1 MEEPES
7 FIIQNVTMN
16 YQYISDIR
24 LQLDPVQ
31 VEYLTWWDAKVVRAS
46 RDLKDALRRGVL
58 RKISQDEWDTK
69 LERIAAKER
78 KELSLN
84 TKSNEMKTIETE
96 DGKQFLAESIDAE
109 KPYNKETEVNT
120 AGYAND
126 SLSYAIALENAQ
138 VQAELNGD
146 ELTVEDFA
154 EKVQRDPGLV
164 ARLLRQQTGAVT
176 SGTTRQSRAFV
187 AQAPELGSSQTKVA
201 GMKMSNMQR
210 DGFIAGGDFNYTPKP
225 SDDFGFD
232 DDPAIAEEIDLEVD
246 SLGDD
251 EKGSVRRV

>member
-1 MEEPES
+1 
-7 FIIQNVTMN
+7 
-16 YQYISDIR
+16 
-24 LQLDPVQ
+24 
-31 VEYLTWWDAKVVRAS
+31 
-46 RDLKDALRRGVL
+46 
-58 RKISQDEWDTK
+58 
-69 LERIAAKER
+69 
-78 KELSLN
+78 
-84 TKSNEMKTIETE
+84 MKTIETE

-138 VQAELNGD
+138 VQAELNGE

-176 SGTTRQSRAFV
+176 SGTTRQSKAFV
-187 AQAPELGSSQTKVA
+187 AQAPELGSSQTKVE

-210 DGFIAGGDFNYTPKP
+210 DGYIAGGDFNYTAKP

>member
-1 MEEPES
+1 MEQPES
-7 FIIQNVTMN
+7 FIIQNITMN

-24 LQLDPVQ
+24 LQLDPLQ
-31 VEYLTWWDAKVVRAS
+31 VEDLTWWDAKVVRAS

-58 RKISQDEWDTK
+58 RKISQEEWDTK

-84 TKSNEMKTIETE
+84 NKSNEMKTIETE

-138 VQAELNGD
+138 VQAELNGE

-176 SGTTRQSRAFV
+176 SGTTRQSKAFV
-187 AQAPELGSSQTKVA
+187 AL
-201 GMKMSNMQR
+201 
-210 DGFIAGGDFNYTPKP
+210 
-225 SDDFGFD
+225 
-232 DDPAIAEEIDLEVD
+232 
-246 SLGDD
+246 SLIHI
-251 EKGSVRRV
+251 

>member
-24 LQLDPVQ
+24 LQLDPLQ
-31 VEYLTWWDAKVVRAS
+31 VEDLTWWDPKTVKAS

-58 RKISQDEWDTK
+58 RKISQEDWDNK

-78 KELSLN
+78 KELSLSN
-84 TKSNEMKTIETE
+84 KSNEMKTIETE

-109 KPYNKETEVNT
+109 KPYSKETEVNT

-126 SLSYAIALENAQ
+126 SLSYAIALETAQ
-138 VQAELNGD
+138 VQAELNGE
-146 ELTVEDFA
+146 ELSVEDFA
-154 EKVQRDPGLV
+154 EKVQRDPNLV

-187 AQAPELGSSQTKVA
+187 AQAPELGSSTTTVA

-210 DGFIAGGDFNYTPKP
+210 DGYIAGADVNYAPKP
-225 SDDFGFD
+225 GDDFGFD

-246 SLGDD
+246 YLGDD
-251 EKGSVRRV
+251 EKGSIRRL